1 MWFRRYSNAGTF
13 GQNDSSKARCS
24 VGANWVGQLRG
35 ANINES
41 EIMIRVSCNVQ
52 LTNICRAS
60 FLFALLLFVAIAP
73 VAAQQATTVQL
84 PTFGISV
91 DAEGVV
97 SRITVA
103 AENGLLRAQRIR
115 AAQAALPREL
125 GKATELRKISLAR
138 LERAL
143 QQRVNGGQEPTETMQ
158 HLAGLL
164 RIQYVFV
171 YPNDIV
177 LAGPAEGWFVD
188 PVGRPIGIT
197 SGRPVI
203 ELRDL
208 AVALR
213 AFSPNSRVRPFI
225 GCTIDPTREGLEKL
239 QQFQK
244 SIPRS
249 IPQNSRQQAAQQIG
263 EGIQK
268 ALGNA
273 NVRVFGISPDTHFA
287 QVMIEADYRMKLIG
301 IGLEPPPV
309 RMATFMGSLRSAN
322 EATLQRWWFTPN
334 YECLSVAPDGLAIEL
349 IGQGVQLQGED
360 KAVLPGG
367 TLSMQPLPA
376 SKPSQ
381 LYTTAFTAKYPEI
394 AAASP
399 VYAQLRNL
407 IDSLV
412 IAAAMRELDLYGKSG
427 WQPSW
432 LLEEKKLPTQTEKN
446 PRHVPAAVNV
456 EWKGNRLLAPAGGGI
471 SIVPHQ
477 ALEKANLQPVDAK
490 LNSTRKQTSSPAD
503 AETWWW
509 D

>member
-1 MWFRRYSNAGTF
+1 MQMQF
-13 GQNDSSKARCS
+13 
-24 VGANWVGQLRG
+24 RG
-35 ANINES
+35 ANAIES
-41 EIMIRVSCNVQ
+41 EIMFYPSWTHPALSFRRTLLVFCF
-52 LTNICRAS
+52 LTMTS
-60 FLFALLLFVAIAP
+60 TGPLLS
-73 VAAQQATTVQL
+73 QQPATTVQL

-97 SRITVA
+97 SRVA
-103 AENGLLRAQRIR
+103 VGDQTGVLRAQRIR
-115 AAQAALPREL
+115 AAHAQIPREL
-125 GKATELRKISLAR
+125 GQPSNMRKISLAR
-138 LERAL
+138 LESAL
-143 QQRVNGGQEPTETMQ
+143 QQRVDAGQEPTDTMKQ
-158 HLAGLL
+158 LAGLL
-164 RIQYVFV
+164 RIEYVFV
-171 YPNDIV
+171 YPDRKDIV

-188 PVGRPIGIT
+188 AVGRPIGIT
-197 SGRPVI
+197 SGRPVV

-213 AFSPNSRVRPFI
+213 AFPPNSRVRPFI
-225 GCTIDPTREGLEKL
+225 GCTIDPSRKGLENL
-239 QQFQK
+239 QEFQK
-244 SIPRS
+244 TIPRT
-249 IPQNSRQQAAQQIG
+249 IPQNRRQQAAMQIG

-273 NVRVFGISPDTHFA
+273 NVRVFGVSPKAHFA

-309 RMATFMGSLRSAN
+309 RMTTFMGTLRNAN

-334 YECLSVAPDGLAIEL
+334 YECLSVDPDGLAL
-349 IGQGVQLQGED
+349 QLVGQGVQLQGED
-360 KAVLPGG
+360 MAVLPGG
-367 TLSMQPLPA
+367 TLAMKPLPT

-407 IDSLV
+407 IDGLV
-412 IAAAMRELDLYGKSG
+412 TAAAMRELDLYGKAG
-427 WQPSW
+427 WQPTW
-432 LLEEKKLPTQTEKN
+432 ILNEKNLPTETEEN

-471 SIVPHQ
+471 SILPHQ
-477 ALEKANLQPVDAK
+477 ALEKDNLQPANPK
-490 LNSTRKQTSSPAD
+490 LESTRKQIASPAD